1 MERITA
7 VLILLAIAAGC
18 RSTKPKAIMPGPH
31 PTEDQEYV
39 EGFAD
44 GYRGVRPM
52 DPHRRDRKISSGT
65 SSYSQGVRDGYL
77 TGRKDEMQGR

>member
-1 MERITA
+1 MKRMTA
-7 VLILLAIAAGC
+7 VLVLLTIAAGC
-18 RSTKPKAIMPGPH
+18 RSTKPKAIMPRPH
-31 PTEDQEYV
+31 PTEEQEYL

-52 DPHRRDRKISSGT
+52 DLHRRDRAVSSAT

-77 TGRKDEMQGR
+77 TGRRDEMQRR

>member
-31 PTEDQEYV
+31 PTHEQEYL
-39 EGFAD
+39 EGFRD
-44 GYRGVRPM
+44 GYRGVRPL
-52 DPHRRDRKISSGT
+52 DPHVRDRTASSRA
-65 SSYSQGVRDGYL
+65 SSYNEGVRDGYI
-77 TGRKDEMQGR
+77 TGRKDEIQRR